1 MNSVFL
7 ITGLPGTGKT
17 SLIKQALASSP
28 GIIAGGFFTEEIRLQ
43 GIREGFRIVTL
54 DGKTALLASIKIQSQ
69 HRVSKYGVDINS
81 LDGLGVSALK
91 RAFENCDLVIIDEIG
106 KMELISEQFK
116 AVVLEI
122 IESGTSVLGTV
133 ILKSDPWADM
143 IKQRSQVNLL
153 TLTRHNR
160 GEVLKKVLEWLN
172 GRFIKV

>member
-1 MNSVFL
+1 MKSVCL

-17 SLIKQALASSP
+17 SLIKQALASFQ
-28 GIIAGGFFTEEIRLQ
+28 GIKPGGFLTEEIRFQ
-43 GIREGFRIVTL
+43 GIRKGFRIVTI
-54 DGKTALLASIKIQSQ
+54 DGKTALLANTNIHSQ
-69 HRVSKYGVDINS
+69 YRVSKYGVDINS

-91 RAFENCDLVIIDEIG
+91 WAAKNCELVVIDEIG

-122 IESGTSVLGTV
+122 VESSKSVLGT
-133 ILKSDPWADM
+133 ITLKSDPWADM
-143 IKQRSQVNLL
+143 IKQKSQVNLL
-153 TLTRHNR
+153 ILNRHNQ